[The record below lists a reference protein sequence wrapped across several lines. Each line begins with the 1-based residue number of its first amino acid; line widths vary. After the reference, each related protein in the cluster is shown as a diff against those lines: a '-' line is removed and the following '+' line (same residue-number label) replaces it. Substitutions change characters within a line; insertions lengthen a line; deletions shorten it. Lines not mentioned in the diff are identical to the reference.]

1 MKNRTL
7 KNFFE
12 NALFFPLSFIIR
24 LLPRKAALS
33 FGGGL
38 GRVLGCLMSTKRRI
52 AMENMGQAFPEFSES
67 ELRQRVDA
75 MFVHIGKGVIEMLR
89 LDLFTQE
96 DVDKIFIPTG
106 LENLQKA
113 YDYNRGVILLS
124 GHVGFWEIGTFL
136 LPTLGFPTDFVV
148 KKMKNPQA
156 DKYLTRLREAAGGR
170 CLDSKSG
177 ARKILRSLSEKKGV
191 AVLIDQHR
199 SSSEGVVV
207 PFFGRPA
214 STTPIIARLA
224 MKYQIPVVPLFSYRR
239 SDDSYDCQVQPM
251 FFLKDEPESSV
262 EENTALL
269 TAIIEEAIRKD
280 VTQWLWLHRRWRC
293 KKTN

>member
-12 NALFFPLSFIIR
+12 NALFFPLSFLIR
-24 LLPRKAALS
+24 CLPRKGAL
-33 FGGGL
+33 FLGGGF
-38 GRVLGCLMSTKRRI
+38 GRVLGCLMSTKRRV
-52 AMENMGQAFPEFSES
+52 AMENMGEAFPEFSEP

-75 MFVHIGKGVIEMLR
+75 MFVHIGKSVIEMLR
-89 LDLFTQE
+89 LDLFKQA

-106 LENLQKA
+106 LENLQEA
-113 YDYNRGVILLS
+113 YDYKRGVILLS
-124 GHVGFWEIGTFL
+124 GHVGFWEVGTFL
-136 LPTLGFPTDFVV
+136 LPKLGFPADFVA

-156 DKYLTRLREAAGGR
+156 DKYITRMREAAGGR
-170 CLDSKSG
+170 CIDSKSG
-177 ARKILRSLSEKKGV
+177 ARKILRSLSENKGV

-199 SSSEGVVV
+199 SSKEGVSV

-224 MKYQIPVVPLFSYRR
+224 MKYQIPVVPIFSYRR
-239 SDDSYDCQVQPM
+239 SDNRYDFQAQPM

-269 TAIIEEAIRKD
+269 TDLIEEAIRKD

-293 KKTN
+293 KTSK